1 MSSNLPEKWLER
13 ASEDLKMAQLALKE
27 GIFNQT
33 CFHAQ
38 QCIEKSFKGYLTL
51 KSNTY
56 PRTHQLNDLRKQC
69 QLLDMA
75 FAQFHAACITIDQY
89 YIPTRYPD
97 AVPGSKPFGL
107 PDQTEAKEALNIAK
121 IVLKFVES
129 RFP

>member
-1 MSSNLPEKWLER
+1 MSSNLFEEWLER
-13 ASEDLKMAQLALKE
+13 ASEDLRMAELALDE

-38 QCIEKSFKGYLTL
+38 QCIEKSLKGFLIS

-56 PRTHQLNDLRKQC
+56 PRTHQLSDLRKQC

-75 FAQFHAACITIDQY
+75 FAQFHAACIVVDQY

-97 AVPGSKPFGL
+97 AVPGSKPTGL
-107 PDQTEAKEALNIAK
+107 PSKTEAQDALETAETI
-121 IVLKFVES
+121 LKFVKS
-129 RFP
+129 RLP